1 MMVGYLDCLP
11 LANASERR
19 RQLFAKRAYAN
30 PLGHLCTHDSTFVD
44 SPDVARWQDIV
55 DSAPEFAAAVRG
67 HLDARV
73 HKTIATIR
81 ADGAPRISGIETFF
95 ADGELY
101 IGSMSN
107 ARKALDLRRDPRY
120 ALHSGSIDPPEW
132 PGDAKL
138 SGRAEEVS
146 DPGAKSHRFRL
157 DIHEA
162 VLIGLND
169 ERTKLIVQLWRPGAE
184 LKRFER

>member
-1 MMVGYLDCLP
+1 V
-11 LANASERR
+11 AS
-19 RQLFAKRAYAN
+19 
-30 PLGHLCTHDSTFVD
+30 
-44 SPDVARWQDIV
+44 WQDIV
-55 DSAPEFAAAVRG
+55 HSDPEFAAALRG

-81 ADGAPRISGIETFF
+81 ADGSPRISGIETSFE
-95 ADGELY
+95 DGDLY

-138 SGRAEEVS
+138 SGRAEEVTNPS
-146 DPGAKSHRFRL
+146 GDSHRFRL
-157 DIHEA
+157 DIDEA
-162 VLIGLND
+162 VLIRLNE
-169 ERTKLIVQLWRPGAE
+169 ERTKLIVELWRPGAE

>member
-1 MMVGYLDCLP
+1 M
-11 LANASERR
+11 
-19 RQLFAKRAYAN
+19 
-30 PLGHLCTHDSTFVD
+30 
-44 SPDVARWQDIV
+44 ARWQEIV
-55 DSAPEFAAAVRG
+55 DSAPEFAAALRG

-95 ADGELY
+95 EDGELY
-101 IGSMSN
+101 IGSMAN

-138 SGRAEEVS
+138 FGQAEEITDEERRLELFRTRGSEPPSS
-146 DPGAKSHRFRL
+146 DSYLFRL
-157 DIHEA
+157 DIDEA
-162 VLIGLND
+162 VLVGLND
-169 ERTKLIVQLWRPGAE
+169 A
-184 LKRFER
+184 

>member
-1 MMVGYLDCLP
+1 M
-11 LANASERR
+11 
-19 RQLFAKRAYAN
+19 
-30 PLGHLCTHDSTFVD
+30 
-44 SPDVARWQDIV
+44 ARWQEIV
-55 DSAPEFAAAVRG
+55 DAAPEFAAALRA

-101 IGSMSN
+101 FGSMSN

-138 SGRAEEVS
+138 SGRAEEILEA
-146 DPGAKSHRFRL
+146 DRRPEAFTGGPETHLFRL
-157 DIHEA
+157 DIDEA
-162 VLIGLND
+162 VLVGLND
-169 ERTKLIVQLWRPGAE
+169 ERTKLVVELWRPGAE
-184 LKRFER
+184 LKRIER

>member
-1 MMVGYLDCLP
+1 M
-11 LANASERR
+11 
-19 RQLFAKRAYAN
+19 
-30 PLGHLCTHDSTFVD
+30 
-44 SPDVARWQDIV
+44 ARWQDIV

-73 HKTIATIR
+73 HKTIATLR
-81 ADGAPRISGIETFF
+81 ADGAPRISGIETSFE
-95 ADGELY
+95 DGDLY

-138 SGRAEEVS
+138 SGRAEEIV
-146 DPGAKSHRFRL
+146 DPDRGSHLFRL
-157 DIHEA
+157 DIDEA
-162 VLIGLND
+162 VLVGLNE
-169 ERTKLIVQLWRPGAE
+169 ERTKLVVQLWRPDAE

>member
-1 MMVGYLDCLP
+1 M
-11 LANASERR
+11 AS
-19 RQLFAKRAYAN
+19 
-30 PLGHLCTHDSTFVD
+30 
-44 SPDVARWQDIV
+44 WQDIV
-55 DSAPEFAAAVRG
+55 DSDPEFAAALRG

-81 ADGAPRISGIETFF
+81 ADGSPRISGIETSFE
-95 ADGELY
+95 DGDLY

-138 SGRAEEVS
+138 SGRAEEVTNPS
-146 DPGAKSHRFRL
+146 GDSHRFRL
-157 DIHEA
+157 DIDEA
-162 VLIGLND
+162 VLIGLNE
-169 ERTKLIVQLWRPGAE
+169 ERTKLIVELWRPGAE

>member
-1 MMVGYLDCLP
+1 M
-11 LANASERR
+11 
-19 RQLFAKRAYAN
+19 
-30 PLGHLCTHDSTFVD
+30 
-44 SPDVARWQDIV
+44 ARWQEIV

-73 HKTIATIR
+73 HKTIATVR

-101 IGSMSN
+101 IGSMPN
-107 ARKALDLRRDPRY
+107 ARKALDLRREPRY

-138 SGRAEEVS
+138 SGRAEEIT
-146 DPGAKSHRFRL
+146 DPGRRAAAAFKGGADAHLFRL
-157 DIHEA
+157 DIDEA
-162 VLIGLND
+162 VLVGLND
-169 ERTKLIVQLWRPGAE
+169 ERSKLIVELWRPGAE
-184 LKRFER
+184 LKRIER

>member
-1 MMVGYLDCLP
+1 V
-11 LANASERR
+11 AS
-19 RQLFAKRAYAN
+19 
-30 PLGHLCTHDSTFVD
+30 
-44 SPDVARWQDIV
+44 WQDIV
-55 DSAPEFAAAVRG
+55 DSDPEFAAALRG

-81 ADGAPRISGIETFF
+81 ADGSPRISGIETSFE
-95 ADGELY
+95 DGDLY

-138 SGRAEEVS
+138 SGRAEEVTNPS
-146 DPGAKSHRFRL
+146 GDSHRFRL
-157 DIHEA
+157 DIDEA
-162 VLIGLND
+162 VLIGLNE
-169 ERTKLIVQLWRPGAE
+169 ERTKLIVELWRPGAE

>member
-1 MMVGYLDCLP
+1 M
-11 LANASERR
+11 AS
-19 RQLFAKRAYAN
+19 
-30 PLGHLCTHDSTFVD
+30 
-44 SPDVARWQDIV
+44 WQDIV
-55 DSAPEFAAAVRG
+55 DSDPEFAAALRG

-81 ADGAPRISGIETFF
+81 ADGSPRISGIETSFE
-95 ADGELY
+95 DGDLY

-138 SGRAEEVS
+138 SGRAEEVTNPS
-146 DPGAKSHRFRL
+146 GDSHRFRL
-157 DIHEA
+157 DIDEA
-162 VLIGLND
+162 VLIRLNE
-169 ERTKLIVQLWRPGAE
+169 ERTKLIVELWRPGAE

>member
-1 MMVGYLDCLP
+1 V
-11 LANASERR
+11 AS
-19 RQLFAKRAYAN
+19 
-30 PLGHLCTHDSTFVD
+30 
-44 SPDVARWQDIV
+44 WQDIV
-55 DSAPEFAAAVRG
+55 DSDPEFAAALRG

-81 ADGAPRISGIETFF
+81 ADGSPRISGIETSFE
-95 ADGELY
+95 DGDLY

-138 SGRAEEVS
+138 SGRAEEVTNPS
-146 DPGAKSHRFRL
+146 GDSHRFRL
-157 DIHEA
+157 DIDEA
-162 VLIGLND
+162 VLIRLNE
-169 ERTKLIVQLWRPGAE
+169 ERTKLIVELWRPGAE